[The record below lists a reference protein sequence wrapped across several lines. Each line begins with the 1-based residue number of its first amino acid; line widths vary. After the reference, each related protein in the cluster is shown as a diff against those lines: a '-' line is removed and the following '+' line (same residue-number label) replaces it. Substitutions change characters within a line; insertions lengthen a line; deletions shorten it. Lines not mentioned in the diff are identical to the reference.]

1 MDRIDIDELRQQL
14 KNYYG
19 TAAAVMGRDDFLMG
33 LPAAAEVYNID
44 DLSDEEVLAEAE
56 RLGLI

>member
-1 MDRIDIDELRQQL
+1 MDKIDIDELRQQL

-19 TAAAVMGRDDFLMG
+19 TAAVAMGQDDFLIG

-44 DLSDEEVLAEAE
+44 DFSDEEVLAEAE